1 MNAINDR
8 KSTRYNF
15 KAQVDIS
22 QNQKR
27 IAFGTLIDISVDGLG
42 FTATPSLQV
51 GETYLID
58 IRDVTTF
65 ECQIMQ
71 CSNFNRYGAKLL
83 LSDRG
88 KRRLARRLE
97 AAVLELGLSEAEWRP
112 SED

>member
-15 KAQVDIS
+15 RAQVDIS
-22 QNQKR
+22 QNQQR

-42 FTATPSLQV
+42 FTANPSLQV

-65 ECQIMQ
+65 ECQIMH

-83 LSDRG
+83 LTDRG
-88 KRRLARRLE
+88 KRRLAKRLE
-97 AAVLELGLSEAEWRP
+97 AAVLEFGLTEAEWRP
-112 SED
+112 RED